1 MRINQISRLDH
12 RFKKWWVGMVET
24 VHHQTILTQVD
35 EDGAPTY
42 SYAFMVTI
50 SAGIAMIGLLLNSP
64 AVIIGAMLIS
74 PLMGPIVLSGISL
87 STLNYASAR
96 KGAQSLIVGV
106 FLALAITI
114 LIVWASPI
122 TDATAEIL
130 ARTRPNLFDLVVAIL
145 SGLAGGY
152 AVIRGR
158 GGAIVGVAI
167 ATALMPPLAVVGY
180 GVATAQWTLAR
191 GATLLFVTNMLAIAL
206 SVAFVATWYGFG
218 RRGLRRELVWQSGIA
233 LLILIPLAVPLVL
246 SLQTIAHETY
256 ISSSARQVLD
266 DVLKDSKSDSRIVQF
281 QPVFRKNTLPVID
294 VILVTQATQTD
305 LVKNADNHLAALL
318 GEKVQY
324 RIDQIVV
331 NDVRKLESPPS
342 AIANPIQ
349 TGYMATSQPN
359 FSDTFRKSF
368 PLETEHIDVDENAK
382 IMRIF
387 PKPGAGADILSLY
400 RLEKSLMD
408 RFPGWKIAIVAP
420 AQPLPQLYYDPNQ
433 TVLAGTETEKL
444 QAIIWTLQAWKVH
457 AVSVVGH
464 ASTLGRTATNQRRA
478 AKRADEISKLLKNA
492 GFEVTQSHAY
502 PMPHQRNQ
510 ERQLGYGAFR
520 SVDITLSNN
529 LRATIQAS
537 GSVAAR

>member
-1 MRINQISRLDH
+1 
-12 RFKKWWVGMVET
+12 
-24 VHHQTILTQVD
+24 
-35 EDGAPTY
+35 
-42 SYAFMVTI
+42 MVTI

-64 AVIIGAMLIS
+64 AVIIGAMLVS

-96 KGAQSLIVGV
+96 KGAQSLVVGV

-180 GVATAQWTLAR
+180 GVATAQWMLAR

-266 DVLKDSKSDSRIVQF
+266 DELKDSKSDSRIVQF

-294 VILVTQATQTD
+294 VILVTQTTQND
-305 LVKNADNHLAALL
+305 LVKNADNRLAALL
-318 GEKVQY
+318 GEKIQY

-349 TGYMATSQPN
+349 TSYMAAPQPN
-359 FSDTFRKSF
+359 FGDTFRKSF

-382 IMRIF
+382 SMRIF
-387 PKPGAGADILSLY
+387 PTPGAGADILSLY
-400 RLEKSLMD
+400 QLEKELLI
-408 RFPGWKIAIVAP
+408 RFPGWKIAIVPP
-420 AQPLPQLYYDPNQ
+420 AQSLPELYYNPNQ

-444 QAIIWTLQAWKVH
+444 QAIIWTLQAWK
-457 AVSVVGH
+457 ARTLSVVGH
-464 ASTLGRTATNQRRA
+464 ASTLGRAAANQRRA
-478 AKRADEISKLLKNA
+478 AKRAAEITKQLKNA
-492 GFEVTQSHAY
+492 GFEVTESHEY
-502 PMPHQRNQ
+502 PVPNQRNL

-520 SVDITLSNN
+520 SVDITLANN
-529 LRATIQAS
+529 LREAIRS
-537 GSVAAR
+537 SRGIVPR